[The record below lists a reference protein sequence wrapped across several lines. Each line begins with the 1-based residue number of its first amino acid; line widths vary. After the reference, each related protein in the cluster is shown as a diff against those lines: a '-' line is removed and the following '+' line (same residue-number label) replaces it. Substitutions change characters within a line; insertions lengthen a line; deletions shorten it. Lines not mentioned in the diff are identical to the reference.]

1 MQNELADLARV
12 ATVGS
17 GGAFATLALADVSV
31 IVSIAVGVVTFC
43 YVSAKLYFL
52 LRNGG
57 EK

>member
-1 MQNELADLARV
+1 MQSELFDLAKV
-12 ATVGS
+12 GTLGS
-17 GGAFATLALADVSV
+17 GGAIATIKLADISV
-31 IVSIAVGVVTFC
+31 VVSIAVGVVTFC